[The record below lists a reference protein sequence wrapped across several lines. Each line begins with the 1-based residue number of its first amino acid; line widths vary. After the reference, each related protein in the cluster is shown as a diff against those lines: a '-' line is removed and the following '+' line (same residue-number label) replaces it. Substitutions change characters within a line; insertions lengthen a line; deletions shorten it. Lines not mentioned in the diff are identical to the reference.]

1 MRNSIERFSFTVE
14 DKIYPL
20 IFDLEEASTAVDLEK
35 EINFLFS
42 QKNAYYQNK
51 LDKETVYL
59 LIIFDLLLK
68 NRYIARNDIS
78 IVHQEIQNMITKV
91 SFFS

>member
-1 MRNSIERFSFTVE
+1 MKCSIEKFSFTVE
-14 DKIYPL
+14 NKVYPL
-20 IFDLEEASTAVDLEK
+20 IFDLEEITVAVELQK

-51 LDKETVYL
+51 LDKETIYL

-68 NRYIARNDIS
+68 NRH
-78 IVHQEIQNMITKV
+78 IVHNDLSIAYQEIQNIITKV